1 MKHSTPE
8 FGNPSVKIQTV
19 TASYSGEMFEA
30 PVFDTPI
37 TPKENFKLAAK
48 RSSPLWVPN
57 ALTDIQGLLTQ
68 SVAGHNVRGMQ
79 IHNDMLRRATEDY
92 LFYDWFGASWT
103 WVCSAGGAMLTPGTI
118 VLEDITNW
126 EKELKWP
133 DLSEWGF
140 EEKAAQYMRETY
152 DPNKVM
158 QYDLG
163 RGCTERLVSI
173 MGGYTE
179 AMLALAVEPEAVSG
193 FFDRYIDFMI
203 SVFDKMNS
211 LYPLDM
217 VTLHD
222 DWGTE
227 RDTFF
232 SEKMMEDLVFA
243 PTKRFVDHVKSKGVI
258 FELHSCGNIT
268 RFVPYMIQLGADFL
282 QIQRRAVDIPMLKKQ
297 YGDKIGFNGT
307 IEGIAPGESCT
318 ESEITAA
325 VRRTVDTYAAGG
337 GFYTGIPFREPRDIW
352 TAVSELYAYSR
363 EYYDAERA
371 FEK

>member
-1 MKHSTPE
+1 MKYPRPE
-8 FGNPSVKIQTV
+8 FGDPSVKTQTV
-19 TASYSGEMFEA
+19 TVPYSGEQLEA

-37 TPKENFKLAAK
+37 TPKENFKLAAA
-48 RSSPLWVPN
+48 RNSPLWVPN
-57 ALTDIQGLLTQ
+57 ALTDIQGLVTQ
-68 SVAGHNVRGMQ
+68 AVAGHDVRGMQ
-79 IHNDMLRRATEDY
+79 IHNDMARKATEDY

-118 VLEDITNW
+118 VLEDITEW
-126 EKELKWP
+126 EKKLEWP

-140 EEKAAQYMRETY
+140 EEKAAQYMKDTY
-152 DPNKVM
+152 NPSKIM

-179 AMLALAVEPEAVSG
+179 AMTALAVEPEAISD
-193 FFDRYIDFMI
+193 FFNRYMDFMI

-232 SEKMMEDLVFA
+232 SEKMMEELVFE

-258 FELHSCGNIT
+258 FEMHSCGNIT
-268 RFVPYMIQLGADFL
+268 RFAPYMIELGADLL
-282 QIQRRAVDIPMLKKQ
+282 QIQRRAVDVPMLKKQ
-297 YGDKIGFNGT
+297 YGDKIGFNGM
-307 IEGIAPGESCT
+307 IEGIVPGASCT
-318 ESEITAA
+318 EEEIVAA
-325 VRRTVDTYAAGG
+325 VRSSVDTYAAGG
-337 GFYTGIPFREPRDIW
+337 GFYTGIPFRDPKDIW
-352 TAVSELYAYSR
+352 TSLSELYAYSR

-371 FEK
+371 LKK